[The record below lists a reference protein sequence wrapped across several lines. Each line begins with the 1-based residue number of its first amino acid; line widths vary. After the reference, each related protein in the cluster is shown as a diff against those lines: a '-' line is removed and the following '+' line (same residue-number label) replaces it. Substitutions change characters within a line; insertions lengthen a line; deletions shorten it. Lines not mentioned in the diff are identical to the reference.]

1 MKEDRSFLTEFPGTL
16 NSMLNAPCLGQQLT
30 SFLTNSFNTN
40 VPLNWLLNQRTLV
53 LKDGNKISLS
63 KSYRVL

>member
-1 MKEDRSFLTEFPGTL
+1 MKEDRSFLTEFPGSL
-16 NSMLNAPCLGQQLT
+16 NSMLNAPYLGQQLT

-63 KSYRVL
+63 KSYRIL